1 MLKRE
6 LEIVDLDKV
15 LNYCFMKKI
24 VLLLVVLNVCSSFA
38 QDIEVK
44 KFEPLE
50 KDQTAALS
58 PRKDINGVTCG
69 LVKVIFREQGLLFDG
84 NIIGDVTLHPTEY
97 WVYLAKGT
105 KRLNIKHPSYLP
117 TTIVFSDF
125 GISRIESGKV
135 YSLELK
141 SLKREKA
148 KTGKKGTVVIQVIPG
163 DTHLYVDD
171 DYIPKDST
179 GLYILTMSQ
188 GDHFVSVKSGSFAIN
203 NKIVKVGKKTNKVT
217 FNLTDYYA
225 NLSISCLPADT
236 HLNVNGEFK
245 ALGRWEG
252 LVAPGKY
259 IIEAAKDGFI
269 PLVKEIEVNENDSID
284 LNLSEL
290 HAITGGLQIN
300 YKPDSCTIYLDG
312 KKIGVTPMAISNI
325 PSGKHELII
334 DKAYYNSVTK
344 KIIIEEGQ
352 NYKMEGHLSFSTEFG
367 EVWVKAHEGNADAQ
381 LKLAWLYD
389 DEVFYS
395 SMKGWNPNNA
405 DPSKAVDWFEKA
417 ALQGHPDALRGLA
430 HHLWTGNGC
439 KKDSR
444 RAFLLFKQ
452 SVEIKPDSN
461 VYYWLGTF
469 YRYGLGGLS
478 IDLKEAASFYRKA
491 ILNSSTGYDRAAKAL
506 KEIGYENEIP

>member
-1 MLKRE
+1 MRYYLIPFVI
-6 LEIVDLDKV
+6 LFSI
-15 LNYCFMKKI
+15 
-24 VLLLVVLNVCSSFA
+24 LNVFA

-58 PRKDINGVTCG
+58 PRKDINGNTCG

-84 NIIGDVTLHPTEY
+84 NIIGDITLHPAEY

-117 TTIVFSDF
+117 ITIVFSDF

-163 DTHLYVDD
+163 DAHLYVDD

-203 NKIVKVGKKTNKVT
+203 NKIVKVGKKTNKVI
-217 FNLTDYYA
+217 FNLTDFYA
-225 NLSISCLPADT
+225 NLTVSCFPTDT
-236 HLNVNGEFK
+236 HINVNGEFK

-259 IIEAAKDGFI
+259 TIEAAKDGFI
-269 PLVKEIEVNENDSID
+269 PLVKEVEVNENDSID

-290 HAITGGLQIN
+290 HAITGGMQIN
-300 YKPDSCTIYLDG
+300 YKPDSCTIYFDG
-312 KKIGVTPMAISNI
+312 KKIGVTPMAISNVPI
-325 PSGKHELII
+325 GKHELII
-334 DKAYYNSVTK
+334 DKDYYNSVTK
-344 KIIIEEGQ
+344 KINIEEGQ
-352 NYKMEGHLSFSTEFG
+352 NYKLEGHLSFSTEFG
-367 EVWVKAHEGNADAQ
+367 EVWVKAHEGNVDAQ
-381 LKLAWLYD
+381 IKLAWLYD
-389 DEVFYS
+389 DETFYS
-395 SMKGWNPNNA
+395 SMKGWNRNNA
-405 DPSKAVDWFEKA
+405 DPSKAVEWFEKA
-417 ALQGHPDALRGLA
+417 ALQGHPYALRGLA

-439 KKDSR
+439 RKDLK
-444 RAFLLFKQ
+444 RAFVLFKQ
-452 SVEIKPDSN
+452 SVEVEPDSN

-469 YRYGLGGLS
+469 YRYGLGGLTV
-478 IDLKEAASFYRKA
+478 DLKEAASYYRKA
-491 ILNSSTGYDRAAKAL
+491 ILNDSTGYDRAKKAL
-506 KEIGYENEIP
+506 KEIGYETEIP

>member
-1 MLKRE
+1 
-6 LEIVDLDKV
+6 
-15 LNYCFMKKI
+15 MKHK
-24 VLLLVVLNVCSSFA
+24 LLLVLILLIPVWVYA

-50 KDQTAALS
+50 KDQTATLS
-58 PRKDINGVTCG
+58 PRKDINGNTCG

-84 NIIGDVTLHPTEY
+84 NIIGDITLHPAEY

-117 TTIVFSDF
+117 ITIVFSDF

-148 KTGKKGTVVIQVIPG
+148 KTCKKGTVVIQVIPG
-163 DTHLYVDD
+163 DAHLYVDD

-179 GLYILTMSQ
+179 GLYILTMLQ

-203 NKIVKVGKKTNKVT
+203 NKIVKVGKKTNKVI
-217 FNLTDYYA
+217 FNLTDFYA
-225 NLSISCLPADT
+225 NLTVSCFPTDT
-236 HLNVNGEFK
+236 HINVNGEFK

-259 IIEAAKDGFI
+259 TIEAAKDGFI
-269 PLVKEIEVNENDSID
+269 PLVKEVEVNENDSID

-290 HAITGGLQIN
+290 HAITGGMQIN
-300 YKPDSCTIYLDG
+300 YKPDSCTIYFDG
-312 KKIGVTPMAISNI
+312 KKIGVTPMAISNVPI
-325 PSGKHELII
+325 GKHELII
-334 DKAYYNSVTK
+334 DKDYYNSVTK
-344 KIIIEEGQ
+344 KINIEEGQ
-352 NYKMEGHLSFSTEFG
+352 NYKLEGHLSFSTEFG

-381 LKLAWLYD
+381 FKLACCYLD
-389 DEVFYS
+389 DSYS
-395 SMKGWNPNNA
+395 CYMKGWNRN
-405 DPSKAVDWFEKA
+405 SKDATKAIPWLEKSA
-417 ALQGHPDALRGLA
+417 SQNYAPAIRKLGQC
-430 HHLWTGNGC
+430 LWQGNGC
-439 KKDSR
+439 DENTR

-452 SVEIKPDSN
+452 SVEIEPNSN
-461 VYYWLGTF
+461 AYYWLGTF
-469 YRYGLGGLS
+469 YRYGLGGLK
-478 IDLKEAASFYRKA
+478 INMKEAASYYRRA
-491 ILNSSTGYDRAAKAL
+491 ILSDSTGYDRAEKAL

>member
-1 MLKRE
+1 
-6 LEIVDLDKV
+6 
-15 LNYCFMKKI
+15 MKNK
-24 VLLLVVLNVCSSFA
+24 LLLVLILFIPFWVYA

-44 KFEPLE
+44 KFEPME

-58 PRKDINGVTCG
+58 PRKDINGNTCG

-84 NIIGDVTLHPTEY
+84 NIIGDITLHPAEY

-163 DTHLYVDD
+163 DAHLYVDD

-259 IIEAAKDGFI
+259 TIEAIKDGFI
-269 PLVKEIEVNENDSID
+269 PLIREIKVNENDSID

-312 KKIGVTPMAISNI
+312 KKIGVTPMTLSNI
-325 PSGKHELII
+325 PIGKHELII
-334 DKAYYNSVTK
+334 DKDYYNSVTK
-344 KIIIEEGQ
+344 TINIEEGQ
-352 NYKMEGHLSFSTEFG
+352 HYKIGGHLSFSTEFG
-367 EVWVKAHEGNADAQ
+367 EVWIKAHEGVADAQ
-381 LKLAWLYD
+381 FKLACCYLD
-389 DEVFYS
+389 DSYTCY
-395 SMKGWNPNNA
+395 MKGWNRNNKDA
-405 DPSKAVDWFEKA
+405 TKAIPWLEKSA
-417 ALQGHPDALRGLA
+417 SQDFVPAIRKLGHC
-430 HHLWTGNGC
+430 LWLGNGC
-439 KKDSR
+439 EKDTR
-444 RAFLLFKQ
+444 RAFLLFKKCI
-452 SVEIKPDSN
+452 EKEPDSN
-461 VYYWLGTF
+461 VFYWLGTF
-469 YRYGLGGLS
+469 YRYGLGG
-478 IDLKEAASFYRKA
+478 IKVDMREAASYYRKA
-491 ILNSSTGYDRAAKAL
+491 ILSDSTGYDRAVKAL